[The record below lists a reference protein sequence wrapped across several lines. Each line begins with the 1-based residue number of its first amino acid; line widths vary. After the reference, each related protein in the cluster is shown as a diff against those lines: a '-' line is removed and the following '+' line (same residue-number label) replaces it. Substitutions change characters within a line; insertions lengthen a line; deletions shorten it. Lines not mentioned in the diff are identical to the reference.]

1 MSCTRHKKTRR
12 LLSVPFAQA
21 RDKNRLDRLEGGDD
35 VTTYL
40 VPVEPATRAES
51 QHHEGYAGTIV
62 DNEDGTY
69 DVSYNAELAG

>member
-1 MSCTRHKKTRR
+1 MYSSQENATSAVRPNR
-12 LLSVPFAQA
+12 AQA

-40 VPVEPATRAES
+40 VPVEPVTRAES
-51 QHHEGYAGTIV
+51 QRHEGYAGTIV